1 MTHWKSISLSMIE
14 TFDWVKLFPFAFV
27 NFFNCFRPI
36 NSIVLLI
43 EPPFIKCWRSNFSIL
58 LSPNFQQNCRK
69 EIGPHELSS
78 LFLLIVHSHYL
89 ITIAWLRAL
98 GLWFSAV
105 KCSKVSFL
113 FINFCLSKFQGKLS
127 NESCSSLK
135 MNFIKRTKL
144 GLAKIWV

>member
-14 TFDWVKLFPFAFV
+14 TFDWVKLFQFAFV

-78 LFLLIVHSHYL
+78 LLLLIVHSHYL
-89 ITIAWLRAL
+89 ITIAWLRA
-98 GLWFSAV
+98 SSQ

>member
-1 MTHWKSISLSMIE
+1 MLTHLKSISLSMIE
-14 TFDWVKLFPFAFV
+14 TFDWVKLFQFAFV

-78 LFLLIVHSHYL
+78 DSPFTLFDYHRL
-89 ITIAWLRAL
+89 ITSTWTLLLR
-98 GLWFSAV
+98 SAE
-105 KCSKVSFL
+105 VSFL
-113 FINFCLSKFQGKLS
+113 FIHFCLLKILRKTEENFEMNLVKVSKWIL
-127 NESCSSLK
+127 LK
-135 MNFIKRTKL
+135 EPN
-144 GLAKIWV
+144 